1 MSNQAHN
8 VIVTGPAQKK
18 TPCIHQSSSSTCP
31 TSMSSCDLVRTQ
43 NLSQVKRLLRRQAP
57 FSGPISIKLC
67 EISAYF
73 SFPIET
79 WRKNRSGFVVWVAE
93 VLGCWKSE
101 QVLAVATGSGCSPA
115 ASPISLSTTPSGHR
129 SASTI
134 TATSTTRR
142 RLLPRVRRRPQEQ
155 SLRLQPVQRRVE
167 DRPRLER
174 RRLQREGAYLAGAR
188 RQLPC
193 GQELECCQWVLYSTS
208 KYEETFLLKWRIR
221 EILLQLLIRIRIIEI
236 LL

>member
-142 RLLPRVRRRPQEQ
+142 RLLPRGSPSPPSAKPPTSTSSTTGGGPTSAWAAAPSTRR
-155 SLRLQPVQRRVE
+155 SL
-167 DRPRLER
+167 PRLCPSPTALWTR
-174 RRLQREGAYLAGAR
+174 T
-188 RQLPC
+188 
-193 GQELECCQWVLYSTS
+193 WVLSMGS
-208 KYEETFLLKWRIR
+208 LLDF
-221 EILLQLLIRIRIIEI
+221 
-236 LL
+236 